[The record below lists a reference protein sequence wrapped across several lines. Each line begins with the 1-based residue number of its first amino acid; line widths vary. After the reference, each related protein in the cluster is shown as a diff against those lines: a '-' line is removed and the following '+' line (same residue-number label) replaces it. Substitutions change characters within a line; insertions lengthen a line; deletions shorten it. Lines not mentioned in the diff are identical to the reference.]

1 MSFDLFFCRQDGT
14 VPSILELTEYFLSVP
29 RFQVNDLEAG
39 GVEFRYQNDETG
51 VYCGFSYLPP
61 DGEELEGCVASGLA
75 FNLAFNRPSF
85 FAYETMP
92 LVEDFCKHFQLQV
105 VDTMQ
110 DESVQLPNAEG
121 LIASWRRNN
130 TWAIS
135 AMKNLPTEDSVELH
149 YLPETSATRWWQY
162 MRVRQA
168 LEDTITE
175 DTFVPSPFI
184 LMTPAEALFTM
195 LLWPKGISQFFPRSD
210 YVYLQRDR
218 KWLFRTKEEAG
229 LVSYDSVIE
238 KTGHLLEDYDFGGL
252 QIKYLR
258 PEKASQALALM
269 QSLPWSSLT

>member
-1 MSFDLFFCRQDGT
+1 M
-14 VPSILELTEYFLSVP
+14 P
-29 RFQVNDLEAG
+29 RFQVDDLDAG
-39 GVEFRYQNDETG
+39 GVDFRYQNGETG
-51 VYCGFSYLPP
+51 VYCGFYYSPP
-61 DGEELEGCVASGLA
+61 DGDELEGWASTGLA
-75 FNLAFNRPSF
+75 FSLSFNRPSF

-105 VDTMQ
+105 VDTTQ
-110 DESVQLPNAEG
+110 DESVQPPDAEG

-135 AMKNLPTEDSVELH
+135 AMKNMPAEDPVELH

-195 LLWPKGISQFFPRSD
+195 LLWPKGISQFFPHSD
-210 YVYLQRDR
+210 YVYLQRD
-218 KWLFRTKEEAG
+218 KKSLFRTKEEAG
-229 LVSYDSVIE
+229 LVSYDSLIA
-238 KTGHLLEDYDFGGL
+238 KIDHLLEDYYFDGL

-258 PEKASQALALM
+258 PQKASQAFPLI
-269 QSLPWSSLT
+269 QSLPLEFIDLGQYTGMSPDSFHDVDDQD